1 LSQDVLGGTDAG
13 LSNLTAFKNN
23 YFLHAIRLNHP
34 TASDERVK
42 SGMNLRGTNA
52 NITFKTEG
60 VEANVVQHLWAGHT
74 SVLLVKPYK
83 QLQVNI

>member
-1 LSQDVLGGTDAG
+1 MDD
-13 LSNLTAFKNN
+13 FKEN

-52 NITFKTEG
+52 NITFNTVGTED
-60 VEANVVQHLWAGHT
+60 NVVQHLWAGHT
-74 SVLLVKPYK
+74 SVLRVKPYK
-83 QLQVNI
+83 QLEVVL